1 MKKKIIIYIFSA
13 LIILTAIIFF
23 ILAIDTYAYEAKN
36 DDILVGLGAAIVM
49 VIGGF
54 TVLYEFDLFYVV
66 YYFFIKPR
74 SKAKSVLNVL
84 SNVSLILIFAYTF
97 LSDVFMELR
106 KYEFTPLV
114 LFAIYIILRMLYL
127 IVCGIQANKEIK
139 EQ

>member
-36 DDILVGLGAAIVM
+36 ADILVGLGAAIVM

>member
-23 ILAIDTYAYEAKN
+23 VLALDTYAYETKN

-54 TVLYEFDLFYVV
+54 TVFYEFDLFYVV